1 MLELNSIREAKFKY
15 LQLDNICSTTND
27 LYTYTDTFTSFPAS
41 RDLQTTGFINGS
53 ISQSPR

>member
-15 LQLDNICSTTND
+15 LQLDNTGTTSND

-41 RDLQTTGFINGS
+41 NTFKTTGCVNGS